1 MKFEADHLHPFRHVL
16 QIYNEQLRDLLV
28 PESIPLQDRSPV
40 IIREDVKGRIIL
52 TGLHQVQIR
61 SIEDLLEAL
70 DRGSSIRQTDATAI
84 NAQSSR
90 SHAVLSLNLVQR
102 RPQGAVPPPS
112 SPSAGDHRR
121 RSVPLEATS
130 GAESEVMVDSK
141 LHFVDLA
148 GSERLK
154 HTGAQGDRAK
164 EGISINAGLASLGK
178 VIAQLSTRQPGAHV
192 SYRDSKLTRLL
203 QDSLGGNALTYM
215 VACVTPAEFHLS
227 ETLNTVQ
234 YAQRA
239 RAIQSKPQIQ
249 QVSDEADQRAV
260 IDRLRAEI
268 AFLRDRVRA
277 TTDRE
282 DGPTDGSPVRADRPH
297 EREIELQN
305 QLLDIQESYSA
316 LGQRHARLIAEMA
329 KAQEPIFPID
339 DHAQDL
345 TRSRPTESFA
355 AAAEHV
361 LLEYERT
368 IQTLEASLSRT
379 RSSLSA
385 TESDL
390 LERETKCVYVET
402 VNQQLESRLQKMMDR
417 EAGTEHYLHELETKL
432 DGHSSGEE
440 DQTAIVVE
448 LRKEMARIRENEAS
462 CEDYISTL
470 EDRLAE
476 SDQDAELM
484 QREIDRLEHV
494 VERQRGLGKL
504 DALMYELDHIQP
516 APFMVDPTT
525 PIVDR
530 ARVDDGVHRR
540 SLGGH
545 HDGGD
550 VASEVKALV
559 VPSGQPSILPRP
571 STTTPTTTSDRPDTT
586 VPSSTVVSD
595 RPGTAKSGGTARGL
609 SPATGSTRSDP
620 MMAEK
625 LATVTQD
632 LLDLQVEHENTRS
645 DRALLS
651 AKYEDALRTVSQLQD
666 AVDEARHP
674 PSKDVFATPASTR
687 PSSFLGD
694 VTMTDAKDGGGGPTQ
709 PSSSR
714 SLSSEL
720 YLAGESPDTSEPSD
734 VEAVIKR
741 GPSLVASGSALDH
754 RPPALMQELDR
765 LKRSQREK
773 DESIGQLTERYDRL
787 QREHQAILDE
797 VEELKTEVSK
807 AKMNNVN
814 HGGGGTG
821 TGTAPLIRRKSS
833 QGVMMVDRAH
843 RSFASLRNIASENLE
858 DRPDVM
864 QSFEINLNTAL
875 HELYARSE
883 RVQELEAEI
892 ATVKKEMETKM
903 TIISGLTRE
912 RSSMKRSSPMDISVV
927 ATMRDQL
934 LQSENKI
941 RVLQEMQAIRE
952 TTFVAEIEE
961 LKASVPATSTGT
973 DADAVDRLARQEQRI
988 VDLQGELGTWEE
1000 RHRATVESMQASESR
1015 LLATI
1020 REMETVLDGLQPQD
1034 VTREF
1039 DDDTI
1044 SSLRRTISDY
1054 SRSVDRHADR
1064 VEELEQAH
1072 VVARREVDVHAQTAA
1087 SRDAELRSNR
1097 ELVTTLEQRLLEH
1110 QASIR
1115 THEERLRE
1123 TEAEHARE
1131 MEGSRRQADADL
1143 RRQLDQQA
1151 LRHQDFV
1158 RSLQAEVTE
1167 ARDEMGRLLQGIA
1180 VILKG
1185 ETDTNRVIDQVQA
1198 LADHRVE
1205 AEQAQME
1212 NATLRATIAELS
1224 QLHEQSSK
1232 EIDRL
1237 NEDYLKSS
1245 RIVEDLEEQL
1255 TANFDQH
1262 QATNNRLS
1270 VLEGARN
1277 LRVEELVTSKNQAVA
1292 ELEAAKE
1299 EMARLE
1305 VSGGPSMKKGKRKWF
1320 DGPF

>member
-1 MKFEADHLHPFRHVL
+1 M
-16 QIYNEQLRDLLV
+16 
-28 PESIPLQDRSPV
+28 
-40 IIREDVKGRIIL
+40 
-52 TGLHQVQIR
+52 TGLHQVHIR

-70 DRGSSIRQTDATAI
+70 NRGSSIRQTDATAI
-84 NAQSSR
+84 NAKSSR

-102 RPQGAVPPPS
+102 RPRSAVAPS
-112 SPSAGDHRR
+112 ASAGDRR
-121 RSVPLEATS
+121 RSVPLEVMS

-249 QVSDEADQRAV
+249 QISDEADQRAV

-268 AFLRDRVRA
+268 AFLRERIRGGA
-277 TTDRE
+277 DRE
-282 DGPTDGSPVRADRPH
+282 GHSADGSPVRADRPH

-316 LGQRHARLIAEMA
+316 LGRRHARLIAEMA
-329 KAQEPIFPID
+329 KAQQPMSQAFFATD
-339 DHAQDL
+339 DHNDGDGDRHLARLQRTD
-345 TRSRPTESFA
+345 SFA

-402 VNQQLESRLQKMMDR
+402 VNQQLEARLQKMMDR
-417 EAGTEHYLHELETKL
+417 EAGTEHYLRELETKL

-448 LRKEMARIRENEAS
+448 LRKEMARIREIEAG

-470 EDRLAE
+470 EERLAE
-476 SDQDAELM
+476 ADQDAELM

-494 VERQRGLGKL
+494 IERQRGIGKL
-504 DALMYELDHIQP
+504 DALMYELDHIRP
-516 APFMVDPTT
+516 APSAVDPTTT

-530 ARVDDGVHRR
+530 GSLGDGTHPR
-540 SLGGH
+540 LPGGH
-545 HDGGD
+545 HTGRD
-550 VASEVKALV
+550 VASEAETLV
-559 VPSGQPSILPRP
+559 TSGQGSIVPR
-571 STTTPTTTSDRPDTT
+571 STAPTAMPDPPETTA
-586 VPSSTVVSD
+586 PSSAVITD
-595 RPGTAKSGGTARGL
+595 RPGTAKSSGTARGQPAL
-609 SPATGSTRSDP
+609 SSTRSDS
-620 MMAEK
+620 MAEK

-632 LLDLQVEHENTRS
+632 LLDLQVEHESTRS
-645 DRALLS
+645 ECALLA

-694 VTMTDAKDGGGGPTQ
+694 VTMADAKDGGGGPTQ

-720 YLAGESPDTSEPSD
+720 YLAGESPNTSEPSD

-741 GPSLVASGSALDH
+741 GPSLVTSGPAFDH
-754 RPPALMQELDR
+754 KPPALMQELDR

-787 QREHQAILDE
+787 QQEHQAILDE

-807 AKMNNVN
+807 AKMNSINN
-814 HGGGGTG
+814 GGGGTG
-821 TGTAPLIRRKSS
+821 TGTAPLIRRKSN

-843 RSFASLRNIASENLE
+843 RSFASLRNIATENLE

-927 ATMRDQL
+927 STMRDQL

-941 RVLQEMQAIRE
+941 RVLQEMQAVRE
-952 TTFVAEIEE
+952 KTFVAEIEG
-961 LKASVPATSTGT
+961 LKASLATAVKAPLPDTSTET
-973 DADAVDRLARQEQRI
+973 DADEVDRFVQQEQRI
-988 VDLQGELGTWEE
+988 ADLQGELGTWEQ
-1000 RHRATVESMQASESR
+1000 RHRATVESMQASESK

-1039 DDDTI
+1039 DEDTI

-1054 SRSVDRHADR
+1054 SRSVDNHAER

-1072 VVARREVDVHAQTAA
+1072 VVARRELDVHAKRAA
-1087 SRDAELRSNR
+1087 SKEAELQSNR
-1097 ELVTTLEQRLLEH
+1097 ELVTALERRLLEH

-1115 THEERLRE
+1115 THGERLQA
-1123 TEAEHARE
+1123 TEASHARE
-1131 MEGSRRQADADL
+1131 MEELRQQADAEL
-1143 RRQLDQQA
+1143 QRRLEQQA
-1151 LRHQDFV
+1151 LGHQDFI

-1167 ARDEMGRLLQGIA
+1167 ARGEMGRLLQGIA

-1185 ETDTNRVIDQVQA
+1185 ETDTNRVIEHVQA
-1198 LADHRVE
+1198 LADHRAE
-1205 AEQAQME
+1205 AEQVQRE

-1224 QLHEQSSK
+1224 QLHEQSSR

-1237 NEDYLKSS
+1237 NEEYQKSS

-1262 QATNNRLS
+1262 QATSNRLS

-1277 LRVEELVTSKNQAVA
+1277 LRLEELVTSKNQAVA

-1305 VSGGPSMKKGKRKWF
+1305 VSSRLLVKKKGQ
-1320 DGPF
+1320 